1 MAKGPGERE
10 GVAGRPLRIRELKA
24 WSHGRCLSKGGLAT
38 VLRGA
43 GWSGVSWE
51 HQRAARAA
59 GCCQSGRAARAGLG
73 RERARVL
80 RIGRRRGGAG
90 HVSSGHPLGHVTA
103 EGRVA
108 AGPGARAAQTHRQ
121 RAGLTGGG
129 AARRAPGGVGGG
141 RGRREELAGRS
152 PRRRREPTPGGPPGA
167 GMWSGQPHPDEGHP
181 PPLEAVPV
189 PWKSVGPCK
198 SHRESLGGLPE
209 TPAGEEAQGEEG
221 PAATQLDVS
230 RLRSSSMEIRE
241 KGSEFLKEELHKAQK
256 ELKLKDEECERLS
269 KVREQLEQELEEL
282 TASLFEEAHKMV
294 REANMKQAASEKQ
307 LKEARGKVDTTL
319 FAEFQA
325 WRESPTLDKTSPFLE
340 RVYREDVGP
349 CLDFTMQELS
359 ALVRAA
365 VEDNTLTI
373 EPVASQTLPAVKVAA
388 VDCGHTNGFRAPI
401 DTGCRGWSFGIPGL
415 RLTKPSC
422 PTGVSTCAL
431 SGLACACRHRIRL
444 GDSESHYYISPSSRA
459 RITAVCNFFTYIRYI
474 QQGLV
479 RQDGERPLVA
489 DWDGARSG
497 GAGWGG
503 SAVAGANPSTLLPRG
518 EDSGRG
524 EGCELAKGSS
534 ERLLLRPVERGRA
547 EGASWELLHQ
557 ENQQEAPA
565 YLDPAALSW
574 AKTFPNP
581 RGLNEQHP
589 CYWPGFRDP
598 TRWGLPCESAPRCVA
613 SKWWLN
619 KGSPTSLCRPS
630 PTLA

>member
-1 MAKGPGERE
+1 MDPAEKPAECPARGKCP
-10 GVAGRPLRIRELKA
+10 VF
-24 WSHGRCLSKGGLAT
+24 LA
-38 VLRGA
+38 
-43 GWSGVSWE
+43 
-51 HQRAARAA
+51 
-59 GCCQSGRAARAGLG
+59 
-73 RERARVL
+73 
-80 RIGRRRGGAG
+80 
-90 HVSSGHPLGHVTA
+90 VSSGTVRYAPSGLGPALEGNLGEQPLDTD
-103 EGRVA
+103 
-108 AGPGARAAQTHRQ
+108 
-121 RAGLTGGG
+121 
-129 AARRAPGGVGGG
+129 
-141 RGRREELAGRS
+141 S
-152 PRRRREPTPGGPPGA
+152 
-167 GMWSGQPHPDEGHP
+167 QPHPDEGHP

-189 PWKSVGPCK
+189 PWKSVGPYK

-282 TASLFEEAHKMV
+282 TASLFEEAHRMV
-294 REANMKQAASEKQ
+294 RDANMKQAASEKQ

-373 EPVASQTLPAVKVAA
+373 EPVASQTLPTVKVAA
-388 VDCGHTNGFRAPI
+388 VDCGHT
-401 DTGCRGWSFGIPGL
+401 
-415 RLTKPSC
+415 K
-422 PTGVSTCAL
+422 TCAL

-479 RQDGERPLVA
+479 RQDAEPMFWEITRL
-489 DWDGARSG
+489 RKEMS
-497 GAGWGG
+497 
-503 SAVAGANPSTLLPRG
+503 
-518 EDSGRG
+518 
-524 EGCELAKGSS
+524 LAKLGFF
-534 ERLLLRPVERGRA
+534 P
-547 EGASWELLHQ
+547 H
-557 ENQQEAPA
+557 EA
-565 YLDPAALSW
+565 
-574 AKTFPNP
+574 
-581 RGLNEQHP
+581 
-589 CYWPGFRDP
+589 
-598 TRWGLPCESAPRCVA
+598 
-613 SKWWLN
+613 
-619 KGSPTSLCRPS
+619 
-630 PTLA
+630 